1 VRDVL
6 SSPAPLHGRVWRGT
20 RSAAARARLW
30 VAANQLV
37 AVAAC
42 GVFVAAGYLRLSDA
56 NWDQGQHLHPDER
69 YISTVED
76 NIHWPRSPWTYFDV
90 HTSPLS
96 PYNTAQGADYVYG
109 TLPLF
114 AIKGVASLLGE
125 DDYGRLNIVGRH
137 LSALVDLGTL
147 VLVFLLARLLLAALV
162 PRRAP
167 WGAILAAAL
176 YGFTVTAIQF
186 SHFATV
192 ESWLVF
198 FSTLT
203 LYLSARACGGP
214 VDPTQRIEL
223 GWAFVGVA
231 LGLTIACKV
240 SGVVVGV
247 AVGVAILGRLAVIA
261 RVVDTKETLMR
272 GAAAGLVLVVP
283 GYLAYR
289 VVSPYTF
296 ASSFWLNL
304 SINPNYH
311 DALARQQAALR
322 GEGLFP
328 PAYQWLLSR
337 PIWSPLEN
345 LVRWQLGPPF
355 GVAAAIGVVL
365 LAISLALPVIRA
377 VRQRA
382 WRTWR
387 TSASASAIERLTLQA
402 MLLAFIL
409 AAFFPFA
416 TLFAHTG
423 RYLVPLV
430 PALAVAAAYGVVVL
444 LNRWPRVLVT
454 VSAILVATTAA
465 YAFAFH
471 TIYDRTNTRL
481 AASHWIVAHVPA
493 GATIA
498 NEHWDDSLPVGG
510 DAQRYRGETVP
521 VFDPDDEAKMRKLY
535 DTLGPADYYFLSSPR
550 AWRTIGRL
558 PDRFPLMVRF
568 YRSLFAG
575 QLGFEEVASFRSLP
589 TLFGLKLDD
598 LRAEEAFWVYDHP
611 PVMIFRHIHRL
622 SFAQFHRALC
632 EPPAPSPCG

>member
-20 RSAAARARLW
+20 RSAAAQARLW

-37 AVAAC
+37 VVAAC
-42 GVFVAAGYLRLSDA
+42 VVFVAAGYLRLSDA

-69 YISTVED
+69 YISTVAD
-76 NIHWPRSPWTYFDV
+76 NIHWPRWPWTYFDV

-96 PYNTAQGADYVYG
+96 PYNTNEGKDFVYG

-114 AIKGVASLLGE
+114 AIKGAATLLGD

-147 VLVFLLARLLLAALV
+147 VLVFLLARLLLTALV
-162 PRRAP
+162 PRRAL

-203 LYLSARACGGP
+203 LYVAARAARGR
-214 VDPTQRIEL
+214 VDPARRVDAA
-223 GWAFVGVA
+223 WAVVGVA
-231 LGLTIACKV
+231 LGLTLACKV
-240 SGVVVGV
+240 SGGFVAAAIVVALLGRV
-247 AVGVAILGRLAVIA
+247 AVTATVLNVKEAVLRTA
-261 RVVDTKETLMR
+261 GASLM
-272 GAAAGLVLVVP
+272 LVVP

-289 VVSPYTF
+289 LVAPYTF

-304 SINPNYH
+304 SVNSNYRS
-311 DALARQQAALR
+311 ALERQQAALK

-337 PIWSPLEN
+337 RIWAPLEN
-345 LVRWQLGPPF
+345 LAVWQLGLPIA
-355 GVAAAIGVVL
+355 VAATAGVL
-365 LAISLALPVIRA
+365 LLILVSGYQIVRA
-377 VRQRA
+377 VRARELRA
-382 WRTWR
+382 MTPV
-387 TSASASAIERLTLQA
+387 AIEELTLRL
-402 MLLAFIL
+402 MVIAFL
-409 AAFFPFA
+409 AAGFFPFA
-416 TLFAHTG
+416 TLFAHSG
-423 RYLVPLV
+423 RYLVPLAPV
-430 PALAVAAAYGVVVL
+430 LAVCAAYGIVAL
-444 LNRWPRVLVT
+444 LHAYPR
-454 VSAILVATTAA
+454 AMFAAAGILVGVTAL

-471 TIYDRTNTRL
+471 TIYDRPNTRL
-481 AASHWIVAHVPA
+481 AASEWIVQHVPA

-521 VFDPDDEAKMRKLY
+521 VFDPDDEAKLRKLY

-611 PVMIFRHIHRL
+611 PVMIFRHVDRL
-622 SFAQFHRALC
+622 SFAQFRRTLC
-632 EPPAPSPCG
+632 APPAPSACG

>member
-1 VRDVL
+1 
-6 SSPAPLHGRVWRGT
+6 VWRGT
-20 RSAAARARLW
+20 RSAAARARVW

-37 AVAAC
+37 ATIAC
-42 GVFVAAGYLRLSDA
+42 VVFVAAGYLRLSDA

-69 YISTVED
+69 YLSTVAD
-76 NIHWPRSPWTYFDV
+76 NIHWPRWPWTYFDV

-147 VLVFLLARLLLAALV
+147 VLVFLLARLLLTALV
-162 PRRAP
+162 PRRAL

-203 LYLSARACGGP
+203 LYVAARASRGR
-214 VDPTQRIEL
+214 VDPARRVDAT
-223 GWAFVGVA
+223 WAVVGVA
-231 LGLTIACKV
+231 LGLTLACKV
-240 SGVVVGV
+240 SGGFAAAAIAV
-247 AVGVAILGRLAVIA
+247 ALLGRMAVTA
-261 RVVDTKETLMR
+261 TVLNVKEAVLRT
-272 GAAAGLVLVVP
+272 AAASLVLVVP

-289 VVSPYTF
+289 LVAPYTF
-296 ASSFWLNL
+296 ASSFWLDL
-304 SINPNYH
+304 SVNSNYRS
-311 DALARQQAALR
+311 ALERQQSALN

-337 PIWSPLEN
+337 RIWAPLEN
-345 LVRWQLGPPF
+345 LAVWQLGLPIAI
-355 GVAAAIGVVL
+355 AATVGVL
-365 LAISLALPVIRA
+365 LLILVSVHQIVHVVRARELTAMTPVAI
-377 VRQRA
+377 Q
-382 WRTWR
+382 
-387 TSASASAIERLTLQA
+387 ELTLRV
-402 MLLAFIL
+402 MLIAFL
-409 AAFFPFA
+409 AAGFFPFA
-416 TLFAHTG
+416 TLFAHSG
-423 RYLVPLV
+423 RYLVPLAPV
-430 PALAVAAAYGVVVL
+430 LAVCAAYGIVTLLHAYPRAMFAAAGIVVG
-444 LNRWPRVLVT
+444 
-454 VSAILVATTAA
+454 ATAL

-481 AASHWIVAHVPA
+481 AASEWIVGHVPA

-521 VFDPDDEAKMRKLY
+521 VFDPDDEAKLRKLY
-535 DTLGPADYYFLSSPR
+535 ETLGPADYFFLSSPR
-550 AWRTIGRL
+550 AFRTIGRL

-568 YRSLFAG
+568 YRDLFAG
-575 QLGFEEVASFRSLP
+575 QLGFKEVASFRSLP

-598 LRAEEAFWVYDHP
+598 LSAEEAFWVYDHP
-611 PVMIFRHIHRL
+611 PVMIFRHTHRL
-622 SFAQFHRALC
+622 SFAEFRRVLC
-632 EPPAPSPCG
+632 TPSIPSACG